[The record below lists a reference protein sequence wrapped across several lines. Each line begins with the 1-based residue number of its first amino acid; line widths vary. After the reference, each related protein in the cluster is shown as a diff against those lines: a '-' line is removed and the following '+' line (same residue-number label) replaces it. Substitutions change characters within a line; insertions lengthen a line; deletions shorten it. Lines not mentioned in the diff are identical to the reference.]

1 MFSIFPYLTTLNMKP
16 GEVLMFDN
24 RTFHASPPNTS
35 SEIRLAAGVGIT
47 QRDAQLIHYNLK
59 PDGTNKTLLK
69 YNIDPDF
76 YLKYE
81 NATLANMFDKKELIE
96 GYELVGEAGYDF
108 PEYSADELIQMIKDA
123 GNEFNVP
130 MCEKLSKLFGY
141 NMDGTAKQ
149 PETTNDSSSENEIA
163 HVLDKAMAEAE
174 EEEKKSFFEV
184 YTPINVLKEIKF
196 RLTGK

>member
-1 MFSIFPYLTTLNMKP
+1 MKP

-24 RTFHASPPNTS
+24 RTIHASPPNTT

-47 QRDAQLIHYNLK
+47 QKDAQLIHYNLK
-59 PDGTNKTLLK
+59 PDGTNKTILK

-81 NATLANMFDKKELIE
+81 NSTLANMFDKKELIE
-96 GYELVGEAGYDF
+96 GYELAGEVGYYF
-108 PEYSADELIQMIKDA
+108 PNHTADELIQMIKDA

-141 NMDGTAKQ
+141 NMDGSAKQ
-149 PETTNDSSSENEIA
+149 TDTSSDNDEENEIED
-163 HVLDKAMAEAE
+163 VLDKAMAEAE
-174 EEEKKSFFEV
+174 EEEQKSFFKV
-184 YTPINVLKEIKF
+184 YSPINVLKEIKF